1 MAGQLRRCQDDVS
14 NPAVPPAG
22 RPQVRPVLLT
32 AKQEASHM
40 GRGVFVGNL
49 VVRVHGSRYAPPRLA
64 AVLVA
69 VALRLQP
76 YLPEAATL
84 PARGRNPTCQRLQPY
99 LPEAATPFARGCT
112 PTLYLLAHVREV
124 VGLGVERGVASEP
137 LVVG

>member
-22 RPQVRPVLLT
+22 RPQVIPVLLT

-84 PARGRNPTCQRLQPY
+84 PARGCN
-99 LPEAATPFARGCT
+99 